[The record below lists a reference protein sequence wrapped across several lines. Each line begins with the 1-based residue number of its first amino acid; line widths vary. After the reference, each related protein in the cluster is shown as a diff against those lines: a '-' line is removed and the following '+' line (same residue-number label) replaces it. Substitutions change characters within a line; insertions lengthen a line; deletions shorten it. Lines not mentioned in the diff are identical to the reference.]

1 MTFQVRQ
8 LKQLPSLVGSGG
20 SPFSTFSSDSV
31 PLLVVLPSSC
41 CRKTEIPREMI
52 DLVMATLHMLLYR
65 SSMSEA
71 LSFLRSP
78 RPLNSWEIV
87 KIWNLVE
94 LYENDL
100 RISTLCNAY
109 TVQSDDV
116 SLVNGVHDFR
126 KLPVDIVRGHIDHRD
141 LPQLAL
147 VAEHLPELIF
157 AQRAKI
163 PDTMCFKSNST
174 RQ

>member
-1 MTFQVRQ
+1 
-8 LKQLPSLVGSGG
+8 
-20 SPFSTFSSDSV
+20 
-31 PLLVVLPSSC
+31 
-41 CRKTEIPREMI
+41 MI

-116 SLVNGVHDFR
+116 SLVNGVHDLR
-126 KLPVDIVRGHIDHRD
+126 KLPVDIGRGNIDHRD
-141 LPQLAL
+141 LTQLAL

-157 AQRAKI
+157 EQRAK
-163 PDTMCFKSNST
+163 NSGHDVF
-174 RQ
+174 

>member
-1 MTFQVRQ
+1 MTFQVQQ
-8 LKQLPSLVGSGG
+8 LKQLPSLLGSGG
-20 SPFSTFSSDSV
+20 SPFSTFSSDSL
-31 PLLVVLPSSC
+31 PLLVVLPSLC

-71 LSFLRSP
+71 FSFLRSP
-78 RPLNSWEIV
+78 RPLNSWEIL
-87 KIWNLVE
+87 KIWNIVE
-94 LYENDL
+94 LYKNDL
-100 RISTLCNAY
+100 HTTLRNAY

-116 SLVNGVHDFR
+116 SLVNGVHDLR

-141 LPQLAL
+141 LTHLAL

-157 AQRAKI
+157 NTARQNRQ
-163 PDTMCFKSNST
+163 NSGHDVF
-174 RQ
+174 